1 MSMYQNLCYS
11 VFTFF
16 LYQLNW
22 YTKRAALTGIYN
34 TTELVMIQDSSED
47 FQDTWNFLE
56 NRIQDIVNMAGAA
69 KQVPFP

>member
-1 MSMYQNLCYS
+1 M
-11 VFTFF
+11 V
-16 LYQLNW
+16 
-22 YTKRAALTGIYN
+22 
-34 TTELVMIQDSSED
+34 QDSSED